1 MFNIAVIVLVL
12 TALLA
17 YVNHRFVR
25 LPSAIGVMVI
35 ALLGSLILAALNG
48 MGFPG
53 LHHYETSLLSS
64 IDFPEVVFKGL
75 LSMLLFAAALGVD
88 FSDLRSY
95 RWHIAALAVL
105 GTVASTLLIGFAVW
119 TALSWVG
126 LSLSLPYCLI
136 FGALISPTDPV
147 AVAGII
153 RQAGAPRSMDVVI
166 SGESLFNDGIGVVL
180 FTILLGMIAGGGS
193 PDWTHGAI
201 LLAREAGGGL
211 IYGLVLGYITYRL
224 LRSIDNYQ
232 VEITITLAAVLGGYA
247 LAREMEVSGPL
258 AMVVA
263 GLVVGDRG
271 RELGMSEVTRKH
283 HDEFW
288 ELLDWMLNSV
298 LFVLVGLEFAS
309 VTFSAKVLLVA
320 AGMIV
325 VALLARLLCAGLPMA
340 VLSRYFT
347 MPRGA
352 WQVLTWGGLRG
363 AISVALALSLPPG
376 PSRDLILG
384 MTYYIV
390 VFSILVQGLSIG
402 KVVRW
407 ATAAPK
413 QASNETE
420 SSGVEL

>member
-1 MFNIAVIVLVL
+1 MFNIAVVLLVI
-12 TALLA
+12 TAGVA
-17 YVNHRFVR
+17 YINHRFVR
-25 LPSAIGVMVI
+25 LPTAIGVMVI
-35 ALLGSLILAALNG
+35 ALVGSLVLALLNG
-48 MGFPG
+48 MGFSG
-53 LHHYETSLLSS
+53 LHDYETSLLAS
-64 IDFPEVVFKGL
+64 IDFPEVVLKGM
-75 LSMLLFAAALGVD
+75 LSVLLFAAALGVD
-88 FSDLRSY
+88 FSDLHAY
-95 RWHIAALAVL
+95 RWHVTALAVL
-105 GTVASTLLIGFAVW
+105 GTIASTLLIGGAVW
-119 TALSWVG
+119 LALGWAG

-153 RQAGAPRSMDVVI
+153 RSAGAPRSMDVVI

-180 FTILLGMIAGGGS
+180 FAMLLGMIADGGV
-193 PDWTHGAI
+193 PDWGHGAM

-211 IYGLVLGYITYRL
+211 IYGLILGWITYRI
-224 LRSIDNYQ
+224 LRTIDNYQ
-232 VEITITLAAVLGGYA
+232 VEILITLAAVLGGYA
-247 LAREMEVSGPL
+247 LARELEVSGPL

-263 GLVVGDRG
+263 GLVVGEHG
-271 RELGMSEVTRKH
+271 REFGMSELTRKH

-298 LFVLVGLEFAS
+298 LFVLIGLEFAA
-309 VTFSAKVLLVA
+309 VTFSLQVLLVS

-325 VALLARLLCAGLPMA
+325 VALLARLLCAGAPMA
-340 VLSRYFT
+340 VLSRYFN

-363 AISVALALSLPPG
+363 AISIALALSLPSG
-376 PSRDLILG
+376 PSRDLILS

-407 ATAAPK
+407 ATRKEVEEGAVPR
-413 QASNETE
+413 E
-420 SSGVEL
+420 GVDL